1 MMKLQNRYMGIMKFI
16 MRRYK
21 MKGILEKGL
30 GEKFV
35 IETDLTKRLV
45 MDNVAKVY
53 PVYKI
58 RLDKLYYNDQNDRIA
73 TWVSQYKTENN
84 VDEINMENLDEY
96 NTIIHNFVTE
106 SNREALRKT
115 QTNME
120 LIGQNVPGVVLQDGR
135 IIDGNRRFTCLRNIE
150 EKTGQTQY
158 FEAVIL
164 DHNIKND
171 KKQIKMLEL
180 MLQHGIDEKIDY
192 NPIDRLVG
200 VYNDVIETGL
210 LTAKEYAMGI
220 GVKESEVVQEI
231 EKAKLMVEF
240 LEFINAPKQ
249 FHLARHFNIVDPL
262 KELNTMLKRINDE
275 DKKEDLKYSVFSQF
289 LVSPEGDATR
299 YMRKIKKIASNDRF
313 LEGYLDEQVD
323 LVEKVCDILEEHP
336 EVKENEIAKIRS
348 DEDLKRNFYQSTEKH
363 LNKVNSDATRNQP
376 IKLVEKAFDNLELID
391 LNILNKLSVLQV
403 EEFSNNV
410 KDLKEKINN
419 LEKALELLQV

>member
-1 MMKLQNRYMGIMKFI
+1 
-16 MRRYK
+16 

-35 IETDLTKRLV
+35 IETDLTKKLV
-45 MDNVAKVY
+45 IDNVAKVY

-58 RLDKLYYNDQNDRIA
+58 RSDKLYYNDQNDRIA

-96 NTIIHNFVTE
+96 NAIIHNFVTE

-164 DHNIKND
+164 DHNIKNN

-289 LVSPEGDATR
+289 LISPEGDATR

>member
-1 MMKLQNRYMGIMKFI
+1 MEGL
-16 MRRYK
+16 
-21 MKGILEKGL
+21 LEKGL
-30 GEKFV
+30 REKFV
-35 IETDLTKRLV
+35 IKTDLTKKLV
-45 MDNVAKVY
+45 IDNISKVY

-84 VDEINMENLDEY
+84 VEAIDMENLDEY
-96 NTIIHNFVTE
+96 NAIIHDFVTE

-120 LIGQNVPGVVLQDGR
+120 LIGQNVSGVVLQDGR

-150 EKTGQTQY
+150 KETGQTQY

-164 DHNIKND
+164 DHNIKNN

-180 MLQHGIDEKIDY
+180 MLQHGIDEKVDY

-210 LTAKEYAMGI
+210 LSVKEYAMGI
-220 GVKESEVVQEI
+220 DVKESEVLQEI

-299 YMRKIKKIASNDRF
+299 YMRKIKKIASNDSF
-313 LEGYLDEQVD
+313 LEGYLDEQVN

-336 EVKENEIAKIRS
+336 EVKEKEIAKIRS
-348 DEDLKRNFYQSTEKH
+348 DEDLKRNFYQSTEKY
-363 LNKVNSDATRNQP
+363 LNRVNSDATRNQP

-403 EEFSNNV
+403 EEFRNNV
-410 KDLKEKINN
+410 KDLKEKINK

>member
-1 MMKLQNRYMGIMKFI
+1 
-16 MRRYK
+16 

-35 IETDLTKRLV
+35 IETDLTKKLV
-45 MDNVAKVY
+45 IDNVAKVY

-96 NTIIHNFVTE
+96 NAIIHNFVTE

-164 DHNIKND
+164 DHNIKNN

-192 NPIDRLVG
+192 NPIERLVG

-249 FHLARHFNIVDPL
+249 FHLVRHFNIVDPL
-262 KELNTMLKRINDE
+262 KELNTMLNRINDE
-275 DKKEDLKYSVFSQF
+275 DKREDLKYSVFSQF

-299 YMRKIKKIASNDRF
+299 YIRKIKKIASNDRF

>member
-1 MMKLQNRYMGIMKFI
+1 
-16 MRRYK
+16 

-35 IETDLTKRLV
+35 IETDLTKKLV
-45 MDNVAKVY
+45 IDNVAKVY

-58 RLDKLYYNDQNDRIA
+58 RSDKLYYNDQNDRIA

-96 NTIIHNFVTE
+96 NAIIHNFVTE

-164 DHNIKND
+164 DHNIKNN
-171 KKQIKMLEL
+171 KKQIKILEL

-289 LVSPEGDATR
+289 LISPEGDATR

-323 LVEKVCDILEEHP
+323 LVEKVCDILEAHP

>member
-1 MMKLQNRYMGIMKFI
+1 MKC
-16 MRRYK
+16 
-21 MKGILEKGL
+21 ILEKGL
-30 GEKFV
+30 GEKFI
-35 IETDLTKRLV
+35 IETDLTKKLV
-45 MDNVAKVY
+45 IDNVAKVY
-53 PVYKI
+53 PVHKI
-58 RLDKLYYNDQNDRIA
+58 RLDELYYNDQNDRIA

-96 NTIIHNFVTE
+96 NAIIHNFVTE

-164 DHNIKND
+164 DHNIKNN

-210 LTAKEYAMGI
+210 LTAKEYGMGI
-220 GVKESEVVQEI
+220 GVKESEVLQEI

-249 FHLARHFNIVDPL
+249 FHLARHLNIVDPL

-275 DKKEDLKYSVFSQF
+275 DKKENLKYSVFSQF

-313 LEGYLDEQVD
+313 LEGYLYEQVD
-323 LVEKVCDILEEHP
+323 LVEKVCSILEEHP

-348 DEDLKRNFYQSTEKH
+348 DEDLKVNFYQSTEKY

-376 IKLVEKAFDNLELID
+376 INLVEKAFDNLELID

-403 EEFSNNV
+403 EEFSNNI

>member
-1 MMKLQNRYMGIMKFI
+1 
-16 MRRYK
+16 

-35 IETDLTKRLV
+35 IETDLTKKLV
-45 MDNVAKVY
+45 IDNVAKVY

-96 NTIIHNFVTE
+96 NAIIHNFVTE

-164 DHNIKND
+164 DHNIKNN

-323 LVEKVCDILEEHP
+323 LVEKVCDILEAHP

>member
-1 MMKLQNRYMGIMKFI
+1 
-16 MRRYK
+16 

-35 IETDLTKRLV
+35 IETDLTKKLV
-45 MDNVAKVY
+45 IDNVAKVY

-73 TWVSQYKTENN
+73 TWVSQYKTEKN

-96 NTIIHNFVTE
+96 NAIIHNFVTE

-164 DHNIKND
+164 DHNIKNN

-289 LVSPEGDATR
+289 LISPEGDATR

-323 LVEKVCDILEEHP
+323 LVEKVCDILEAHP

>member
-1 MMKLQNRYMGIMKFI
+1 
-16 MRRYK
+16 

-35 IETDLTKRLV
+35 IETDLTKKLV
-45 MDNVAKVY
+45 IDNVAKVY

-58 RLDKLYYNDQNDRIA
+58 RSDKLYYNDQNDRIA

-96 NTIIHNFVTE
+96 NAIIHNFVTE

-164 DHNIKND
+164 DHNIKNN

-249 FHLARHFNIVDPL
+249 VHLARHFNIVDPL

>member
-1 MMKLQNRYMGIMKFI
+1 
-16 MRRYK
+16 

-35 IETDLTKRLV
+35 IETDLTKKLV
-45 MDNVAKVY
+45 IDNVAKVY

-96 NTIIHNFVTE
+96 NAIIHNFVTE

-135 IIDGNRRFTCLRNIE
+135 IIDGNRRFTCLRYRE

-164 DHNIKND
+164 DHNIKNN

-313 LEGYLDEQVD
+313 LERYLDEQVD

>member
-1 MMKLQNRYMGIMKFI
+1 
-16 MRRYK
+16 

-35 IETDLTKRLV
+35 IETDLTKKLV
-45 MDNVAKVY
+45 IDNVAKVY

-58 RLDKLYYNDQNDRIA
+58 RSDKLYYNDQNDRIA

-96 NTIIHNFVTE
+96 NAIIHNFVTE

-164 DHNIKND
+164 DHNIKNN

-289 LVSPEGDATR
+289 LISPEGDATR

-348 DEDLKRNFYQSTEKH
+348 DEDLKRNFYQSTEKY

>member
-1 MMKLQNRYMGIMKFI
+1 
-16 MRRYK
+16 

-35 IETDLTKRLV
+35 IETDLTKKLV
-45 MDNVAKVY
+45 IDNVAKVY

-58 RLDKLYYNDQNDRIA
+58 RSDKLYYNDQNDRIA

-96 NTIIHNFVTE
+96 NAIIHNFVTE

-164 DHNIKND
+164 DHNIKNN

-289 LVSPEGDATR
+289 LISPEGDATR

-323 LVEKVCDILEEHP
+323 LVEKVCDILEAHP

-410 KDLKEKINN
+410 KELKEKINN

>member
-1 MMKLQNRYMGIMKFI
+1 
-16 MRRYK
+16 

-35 IETDLTKRLV
+35 IETDLTKKLV
-45 MDNVAKVY
+45 IDNVAKVY

-73 TWVSQYKTENN
+73 TWVSQHKTENN

-96 NTIIHNFVTE
+96 NAIIHNFVTE

-164 DHNIKND
+164 DHNIKNN

-220 GVKESEVVQEI
+220 SVIESEVVQEI

>member
-1 MMKLQNRYMGIMKFI
+1 
-16 MRRYK
+16 

-30 GEKFV
+30 REKFV
-35 IETDLTKRLV
+35 IETDLTKKLV
-45 MDNVAKVY
+45 IDNVAKVY

-96 NTIIHNFVTE
+96 NAIIHNFVTE

-262 KELNTMLKRINDE
+262 KELNTMLKKINDE

-348 DEDLKRNFYQSTEKH
+348 DEDLKRSFYQSTEKH

-391 LNILNKLSVLQV
+391 LNILNKLSVFQV

-410 KDLKEKINN
+410 KDLKEKINK

>member
-1 MMKLQNRYMGIMKFI
+1 
-16 MRRYK
+16 

-35 IETDLTKRLV
+35 IETDLTKKLV
-45 MDNVAKVY
+45 IDNVAKVY

-96 NTIIHNFVTE
+96 NAIIHNFVTE

-164 DHNIKND
+164 DHNIKNN

>member
-1 MMKLQNRYMGIMKFI
+1 
-16 MRRYK
+16 

-35 IETDLTKRLV
+35 IETDLTKKLV
-45 MDNVAKVY
+45 IDNVAKVY

-96 NTIIHNFVTE
+96 NAIIHNFVTE

-164 DHNIKND
+164 DHNIKNN

-249 FHLARHFNIVDPL
+249 VHLARHFNIVDPL

-323 LVEKVCDILEEHP
+323 LVEKVCDILEAHP

-410 KDLKEKINN
+410 KDLKEKVNK

>member
-1 MMKLQNRYMGIMKFI
+1 
-16 MRRYK
+16 

-35 IETDLTKRLV
+35 IETDLTKKLV
-45 MDNVAKVY
+45 IDNVAKVY

-96 NTIIHNFVTE
+96 NAIIHNFVTE

-164 DHNIKND
+164 DHNIKNN

-249 FHLARHFNIVDPL
+249 VHLARHFNIVDPL

-299 YMRKIKKIASNDRF
+299 YMRKIKKIASNDRI

-348 DEDLKRNFYQSTEKH
+348 DEDLKRNFYQSTEKY

>member
-1 MMKLQNRYMGIMKFI
+1 
-16 MRRYK
+16 

-35 IETDLTKRLV
+35 IETDLTKKLV
-45 MDNVAKVY
+45 IDNVAKVY

-58 RLDKLYYNDQNDRIA
+58 RSDKLYYNDQNDRIA
-73 TWVSQYKTENN
+73 TWVSQYKRENN
-84 VDEINMENLDEY
+84 VDEISMENLDEY
-96 NTIIHNFVTE
+96 NAIIHNFVTE

-164 DHNIKND
+164 DHNIKNN

-289 LVSPEGDATR
+289 LISPEGDATR

-323 LVEKVCDILEEHP
+323 LVEKVCDILEAHP

>member
-1 MMKLQNRYMGIMKFI
+1 
-16 MRRYK
+16 

-35 IETDLTKRLV
+35 IETDLTKKLV
-45 MDNVAKVY
+45 IDNVAKVY

-58 RLDKLYYNDQNDRIA
+58 RSDKLYYNDQNDRIA

-96 NTIIHNFVTE
+96 NAIIHNFVTE

-164 DHNIKND
+164 DHNIKNN

-348 DEDLKRNFYQSTEKH
+348 DEDLKRNFYQSTEKY

>member
-1 MMKLQNRYMGIMKFI
+1 
-16 MRRYK
+16 

-35 IETDLTKRLV
+35 IETDLTKKLV
-45 MDNVAKVY
+45 IDNVAKVY

-96 NTIIHNFVTE
+96 NAIIHNFVTE

-164 DHNIKND
+164 DHNIKNN

-313 LEGYLDEQVD
+313 LERYLDEQVD

>member
-1 MMKLQNRYMGIMKFI
+1 
-16 MRRYK
+16 

-35 IETDLTKRLV
+35 IETDLTKKLV
-45 MDNVAKVY
+45 IDNVAKVY

-96 NTIIHNFVTE
+96 NAIIHNFVTE

-164 DHNIKND
+164 DHNIKNN

-289 LVSPEGDATR
+289 LISPEGDATR

>member
-1 MMKLQNRYMGIMKFI
+1 
-16 MRRYK
+16 

-30 GEKFV
+30 RGKFV
-35 IETDLTKRLV
+35 IETDLTKKLV
-45 MDNVAKVY
+45 IDNVAKVY

-84 VDEINMENLDEY
+84 VDEINMENLDGY
-96 NTIIHNFVTE
+96 NAIIHNFVTE
-106 SNREALRKT
+106 SNREALKKT

-135 IIDGNRRFTCLRNIE
+135 IIDGNRRFTCLRNID
-150 EKTGQTQY
+150 EKTGQSQY

-164 DHNIKND
+164 DHNIKNN

-220 GVKESEVVQEI
+220 SVKESEVVQEI

-249 FHLARHFNIVDPL
+249 FHLARNFNIVDPL

-275 DKKEDLKYSVFSQF
+275 NKKEDLKYSVFSQF

-336 EVKENEIAKIRS
+336 EVKENEIVKIRS

-363 LNKVNSDATRNQP
+363 LNRVNSDATRNQP

-391 LNILNKLSVLQV
+391 LNILNKLSILQV
-403 EEFSNNV
+403 EEFSDNV
-410 KDLKEKINN
+410 KDLKEKVNK

>member
-1 MMKLQNRYMGIMKFI
+1 
-16 MRRYK
+16 

-35 IETDLTKRLV
+35 IETDLTKKLV
-45 MDNVAKVY
+45 IDNVAKVY

-58 RLDKLYYNDQNDRIA
+58 RSDKLYYNDQNDRIA

-96 NTIIHNFVTE
+96 NAIIHNFVTE

-164 DHNIKND
+164 DHNIKNN

-249 FHLARHFNIVDPL
+249 VHLARHFNIVDPL

-323 LVEKVCDILEEHP
+323 LVEKVCDILEAHP

-348 DEDLKRNFYQSTEKH
+348 DEDLKRNFYQSTEKY

>member
-1 MMKLQNRYMGIMKFI
+1 
-16 MRRYK
+16 

-35 IETDLTKRLV
+35 IETDLTKKLV
-45 MDNVAKVY
+45 IDNVAKVY

-96 NTIIHNFVTE
+96 NAIIHNFVTE

-164 DHNIKND
+164 DHNIKNN

-336 EVKENEIAKIRS
+336 EVKENEIVKIRS

-403 EEFSNNV
+403 EEFRNNV

>member
-1 MMKLQNRYMGIMKFI
+1 
-16 MRRYK
+16 

-35 IETDLTKRLV
+35 IETDLTKKLV
-45 MDNVAKVY
+45 IDHVAKVY

-58 RLDKLYYNDQNDRIA
+58 RSDKLYYNDQNDRIA

-96 NTIIHNFVTE
+96 NAIIHNFVTE

-164 DHNIKND
+164 DHNIKNN

-323 LVEKVCDILEEHP
+323 LVEKVCDILEAHP

-348 DEDLKRNFYQSTEKH
+348 DEDLKRNFYQSTEKY

>member
-1 MMKLQNRYMGIMKFI
+1 
-16 MRRYK
+16 

-35 IETDLTKRLV
+35 IETDLTKKLV
-45 MDNVAKVY
+45 IDNVAKVY

-96 NTIIHNFVTE
+96 NAIIHNFVTE

-164 DHNIKND
+164 DHNIKNN

-289 LVSPEGDATR
+289 LISPEGDATR

-323 LVEKVCDILEEHP
+323 LVEKVCDILEEHS

-419 LEKALELLQV
+419 LEKAL

>member
-1 MMKLQNRYMGIMKFI
+1 
-16 MRRYK
+16 

-35 IETDLTKRLV
+35 IETDLTKKLV
-45 MDNVAKVY
+45 IDNVAKVY

-58 RLDKLYYNDQNDRIA
+58 RSDKLYYNDQNDRIA

-84 VDEINMENLDEY
+84 VDEISMENLDEY
-96 NTIIHNFVTE
+96 NAIIHNFVTE

-164 DHNIKND
+164 DHNIKNN

-289 LVSPEGDATR
+289 LISPEGDATR

-323 LVEKVCDILEEHP
+323 LVEKVCDILEAHP

>member
-1 MMKLQNRYMGIMKFI
+1 
-16 MRRYK
+16 

-35 IETDLTKRLV
+35 IETDLTKKLV
-45 MDNVAKVY
+45 IDNVAKVY

-96 NTIIHNFVTE
+96 NAIIHNFVTE

-164 DHNIKND
+164 DHNIKNN

-348 DEDLKRNFYQSTEKH
+348 DEDLKRNFYQSTEKY

>member
-1 MMKLQNRYMGIMKFI
+1 
-16 MRRYK
+16 

-35 IETDLTKRLV
+35 IETDLTKKLV
-45 MDNVAKVY
+45 IDNVAKVY

-96 NTIIHNFVTE
+96 NAIIHNFVTE

-164 DHNIKND
+164 DHNIKNN

-240 LEFINAPKQ
+240 LEFISAPKQ

-323 LVEKVCDILEEHP
+323 LVEKVCDILEEQP

>member
-1 MMKLQNRYMGIMKFI
+1 
-16 MRRYK
+16 

-30 GEKFV
+30 EEKFV
-35 IETDLTKRLV
+35 IETHLTKKLV
-45 MDNVAKVY
+45 IDNIAKVY

-73 TWVSQYKTENN
+73 TWISQYKTENN
-84 VDEINMENLDEY
+84 VDEINMENLDKY
-96 NTIIHNFVTE
+96 NAIIHNFVTE

-115 QTNME
+115 QTNIE

-164 DHNIKND
+164 DHNIKNN

-231 EKAKLMVEF
+231 KKAKLMVEF

-249 FHLARHFNIVDPL
+249 FHLARYFNIVDPL
-262 KELNTMLKRINDE
+262 KELSTMLKRINDE

-299 YMRKIKKIASNDRF
+299 YMRKIKKIASNDNF
-313 LEGYLDEQVD
+313 LEGYLNEQVD
-323 LVEKVCDILEEHP
+323 LVEKVCGILEEHP

-348 DEDLKRNFYQSTEKH
+348 DEDLKKSFYQSTEKH
-363 LNKVNSDATRNQP
+363 LNKVNSDAIRNQP

-391 LNILNKLSVLQV
+391 LNILKKLTVLQV

-419 LEKALELLQV
+419 LEKALELLQDKYDE

>member
-1 MMKLQNRYMGIMKFI
+1 
-16 MRRYK
+16 

-35 IETDLTKRLV
+35 IETDLTKKLV
-45 MDNVAKVY
+45 IDNVAKVY

-58 RLDKLYYNDQNDRIA
+58 RSDKLYYNDQNDRIA

-84 VDEINMENLDEY
+84 VDEISMENLDEY
-96 NTIIHNFVTE
+96 NAIIHNFVTE

-164 DHNIKND
+164 DHNIKNN

-289 LVSPEGDATR
+289 LISPEGDATR

-348 DEDLKRNFYQSTEKH
+348 DEDLKRNFYQSTEKY

>member
-1 MMKLQNRYMGIMKFI
+1 
-16 MRRYK
+16 

-35 IETDLTKRLV
+35 IETDLTKKLV
-45 MDNVAKVY
+45 IDNVAKVY

-58 RLDKLYYNDQNDRIA
+58 RSDKLYYNDQNDRIA

-96 NTIIHNFVTE
+96 NAIIHNFVTE

-164 DHNIKND
+164 DHNIKNN

>member
-1 MMKLQNRYMGIMKFI
+1 
-16 MRRYK
+16 

-35 IETDLTKRLV
+35 IETDLTKKLV
-45 MDNVAKVY
+45 IDNVAKVY

-84 VDEINMENLDEY
+84 VDEINMENIDEY
-96 NTIIHNFVTE
+96 NAIIHNFVTE

-164 DHNIKND
+164 DHNIKNN

-289 LVSPEGDATR
+289 LISPEGDATR

-323 LVEKVCDILEEHP
+323 LVEKVCDILEAHP

>member
-1 MMKLQNRYMGIMKFI
+1 
-16 MRRYK
+16 

-35 IETDLTKRLV
+35 IETDLTKKLV
-45 MDNVAKVY
+45 IDNVAKVY

-96 NTIIHNFVTE
+96 NAIIHNFVTE

-164 DHNIKND
+164 DHNIKNN

-249 FHLARHFNIVDPL
+249 VHLARHFNIVDPL

-323 LVEKVCDILEEHP
+323 LVEKVCDILEAHP

>member
-1 MMKLQNRYMGIMKFI
+1 
-16 MRRYK
+16 

-35 IETDLTKRLV
+35 IETDLTKKLV
-45 MDNVAKVY
+45 IDNVAKVY

-96 NTIIHNFVTE
+96 NAIIHNFVTE

-164 DHNIKND
+164 DHNIKNN

-289 LVSPEGDATR
+289 LISPEGDATR

-323 LVEKVCDILEEHP
+323 LVEKVCDILEAHP